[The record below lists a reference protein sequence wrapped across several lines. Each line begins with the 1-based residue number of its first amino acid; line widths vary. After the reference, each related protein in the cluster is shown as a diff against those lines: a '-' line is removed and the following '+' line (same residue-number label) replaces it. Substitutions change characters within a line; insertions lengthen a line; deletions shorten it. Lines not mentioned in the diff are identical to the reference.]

1 MQWSEANSENQ
12 GLDTF
17 YFERYENYGSSTSID
32 NKVSWSGHHVMDIYN
47 ACKDIYNACN
57 FTMSE
62 LIIGDEYWLDL
73 YLKFDLI

>member
-1 MQWSEANSENQ
+1 MQWSEANCENQ
-12 GLDTF
+12 GLETF

-32 NKVSWSGHHVMDIYN
+32 NKVSWSGYHVM
-47 ACKDIYNACN
+47 DIYNACN